1 MEKSSTQNKKRKGRT
16 MKKFLAMSLALMMSL
31 SLAACGSSTP
41 SSSAGT
47 SGSSGSASAAQPRI
61 LRLSTH
67 LSADHGCVKMAQK
80 FNELLQS
87 KTNGALSV
95 DIYTD
100 GQLGGQTENC
110 EGLKSG
116 SVDMTIVDTG
126 TLANYEPKIGILD
139 MPYVFA
145 SKDQAIAVA
154 SGEVGQGL
162 MDTVTTSTGIRPVS
176 LQAVLFRNTLLKDKE
191 VTTPADFKGV
201 KIRIPENPSIEA
213 CFTALGAT
221 PVAIPSGEAYTAV
234 QTGVTNGLEGNLEFI
249 AQQKYY
255 EVANV
260 CSLTEHVMTFTAMC
274 ISESVYESLTPDQQT
289 AFNEA
294 AAEAMDYFYP
304 LYETIESDSRKVME
318 DAGVEFHDVDK
329 EAMIA
334 ACTPTLKAFVEKN
347 DLQSVYDA
355 INALK

>member
-1 MEKSSTQNKKRKGRT
+1 
-16 MKKFLAMSLALMMSL
+16 MKKLLALSLALMMSL
-31 SLAACGSSTP
+31 SLAACGNSTP
-41 SSSAGT
+41 SGSASG
-47 SGSSGSASAAQPRI
+47 SGSSTSASASAAQPRV

-67 LSADHGCVKMAQK
+67 LSADHGCVKMVQK
-80 FNELLQS
+80 FSELLQS
-87 KTNGALSV
+87 KTNGSLSV

-110 EGLKSG
+110 EALKSG

-145 SKDQAIAVA
+145 NKDQAIAVA
-154 SGEVGQGL
+154 KGEIGQGL

-176 LQAVLFRNTLLKDKE
+176 LQAVMFRNTLLKDKE

-201 KIRIPENPSIEA
+201 KVRIPENPSIEA

-260 CSLTEHVMTFTAMC
+260 CSMTEHVMTFTAMC

-289 AFNEA
+289 AFNDA

-304 LYETIESDSRKVME
+304 LYQTIESDSRKVME
-318 DAGVEFHDVDK
+318 DAGVEFHEVDK
-329 EAMIA
+329 ESMIA
-334 ACTPTLKAFVEKN
+334 ACTPTLQAFVEKN
-347 DLQSVYDA
+347 DMQSVYDA

>member
-1 MEKSSTQNKKRKGRT
+1 
-16 MKKFLAMSLALMMSL
+16 MKKFFALAMALVMSL
-31 SLAACGSSTP
+31 SLVACGST
-41 SSSAGT
+41 SAGNA
-47 SGSSGSASAAQPRI
+47 SGSAAAGSSASGETRV

-67 LSADHGCVKMAQK
+67 LSADHGCVKMADK
-80 FNELLQS
+80 FNELLKE

-95 DIYTD
+95 EIYTD
-100 GQLGGQTENC
+100 GQLGGQTDNC
-110 EGLKSG
+110 EALIAGT
-116 SVDMTIVDTG
+116 VDMTIVDTG

-154 SGEVGQGL
+154 NGDVGKKL
-162 MDTVTTSTGIRPVS
+162 EDTVTQSTGIRPVS

-260 CSLTEHVMTFTAMC
+260 CSMTEHVMTFTAMC
-274 ISESVYESLTPDQQT
+274 ISESVYESLTPDQQS
-289 AFNEA
+289 AFDEA
-294 AAEAMDYFYP
+294 SAEAMDYFYP
-304 LYETIESDSRKVME
+304 LYETIETDSRKVME
-318 DAGVEFHDVDK
+318 DAGVKFHEVDK
-329 EAMIA
+329 DAMMA
-334 ACTPTLKAFVEKN
+334 ACAPTLEKFVKDN
-347 DLQSVYDA
+347 NMQDIYSA
-355 INALK
+355 ITALK